1 MPSSESDA
9 ISFSERYFR
18 PYHTIIPAF
27 VTRDGKPVM
36 AYGVMG
42 GLMQPQGHAQ
52 VMIRM
57 VDHDQNPQSALDGP
71 RWRVASGLDVSLE
84 PTFNAST
91 VQELRDRGHNVTVA
105 AQPWVSYG
113 RGQAIYRLDDGYFAG
128 SDGRADGQAV
138 GF

>member
-1 MPSSESDA
+1 
-9 ISFSERYFR
+9 
-18 PYHTIIPAF
+18 
-27 VTRDGKPVM
+27 
-36 AYGVMG
+36 
-42 GLMQPQGHAQ
+42 MQPQGHAQ

-105 AQPWVSYG
+105 AQPRVSYG